1 MKKIIVFSFILFFTI
16 VFVMISYSSKIVN
29 PFIGLKGLVQISLG
43 EETVEKI
50 SDEQLRYISKS
61 NEEFISYMEL
71 NGYVVEQIGRGI
83 QVERGSERKVLVSE
97 GFIGMY
103 EIFSEQKSNAEG

>member
-50 SDEQLRYISKS
+50 SDEPLRYISKS

-71 NGYVVEQIGRGI
+71 NGYVVEQNR
-83 QVERGSERKVLVSE
+83 
-97 GFIGMY
+97 
-103 EIFSEQKSNAEG
+103 